1 MVKKNRRKK
10 KKKIETSKVAIFFIF
25 LNCSIIEIYSMV
37 AMWYFADLSPLYSLI
52 GAVLG
57 ESIAYISYCA
67 KAKKENVK
75 GGITYE
81 MAMMNPQFD
90 NDTMVNQ

>member
-1 MVKKNRRKK
+1 MAKKKKRKK
-10 KKKIETSKVAIFFIF
+10 KKETSKIAMFFIF
-25 LNCSIIEIYSMV
+25 LNCTIIEVYSMV

-67 KAKKENVK
+67 KAKKENIK

-81 MAMMNPQFD
+81 MAMLNPQFTD
-90 NDTMVNQ
+90 NE

>member
-1 MVKKNRRKK
+1 MIKMKNKNKKKK
-10 KKKIETSKVAIFFIF
+10 KKKIQTSKLAMAFIF
-25 LNCSIIEIYSMV
+25 LNCTFIEVYSMV

-67 KAKKENVK
+67 KAKKENTK

-90 NDTMVNQ
+90 NNNE

>member
-1 MVKKNRRKK
+1 MAKKKKRKK
-10 KKKIETSKVAIFFIF
+10 KKETSKIAMFFIF
-25 LNCSIIEIYSMV
+25 LNCTIIEVYSMV

-67 KAKKENVK
+67 KAKKENIK

-81 MAMMNPQFD
+81 MAMLNPQFND
-90 NDTMVNQ
+90 NE